1 MNWNNGSKDN
11 KKDWKKKFKQLR
23 NVYKKLKNHLNQLRP
38 LLSMRFKFNWDP
50 SDNVSDKS
58 KPPLPVTVLFW
69 PDLKEFTKKKLLKN
83 KKRRKWRKWSKTI
96 TTNKNTSKIWIWNY
110 HDLSLTYL
118 MSWKISFLIILLNS
132 INFKLHALLF

>member
-38 LLSMRFKFNWDP
+38 LLSMKFKFNWDP

-58 KPPLPVTVLFW
+58 KPPLPVMVLFW
-69 PDLKEFTKKKLLKN
+69 PDLKEFTKKLLKN

-96 TTNKNTSKIWIWNY
+96 TTSKNTSKIWIWNY

>member
-69 PDLKEFTKKKLLKN
+69 PDLKEFTKKLPKN

-96 TTNKNTSKIWIWNY
+96 TTSKNTSKIWIWNY